1 MLVNLPNSL
10 ALALMSLD
18 HTYGRRTPSRNKKM
32 ALYKYAGL
40 FGLFFAG
47 AAVSLS

>member
-18 HTYGRRTPSRNKKM
+18 RRMDEGPSQK
-32 ALYKYAGL
+32 
-40 FGLFFAG
+40 
-47 AAVSLS
+47 